1 MPTYEYYC
9 EKCDITFENPV
20 PLQHWSRFGVCP
32 ECGNK
37 KAMQYFGSV
46 PNTLKP
52 LEPYFDHGMNVQINT
67 REQRRAEIK
76 RRGLDEIG
84 SDKSYIY
91 EQKELLAR
99 CRDKKKQK
107 T

>member
-9 EKCDITFENPV
+9 EKCEMKFENAV
-20 PLQHWSRFGVCP
+20 PSTQWSKFGVCP
-32 ECGNK
+32 RCGNT
-37 KAMQYFGSV
+37 KAMQYFGTP

-52 LEPYFDHGMNVQINT
+52 IDPYFDHGMNVQINT
-67 REQRRAEIK
+67 REQRSTEIK
-76 RRGLDEIG
+76 KRGLDEIG

-91 EQKELLAR
+91 EQKELLAQ
-99 CRDKKKQK
+99 CRDKKKLK